1 MVYTAKEI
9 WAQKW
14 KLLPVAK
21 IKEKRKKV
29 CHWWS
34 AYMTDYISAHISQM
48 AFMGL
53 DFETDKPRM
62 KPEL

>member
-1 MVYTAKEI
+1 M
-9 WAQKW
+9 
-14 KLLPVAK
+14 AK
-21 IKEKRKKV
+21 IKEKREKV